1 VSWTTAYE
9 SRHAG
14 NAGGAF
20 FISKYRIKVCAARD
34 TVVVWEPREWYGMGL
49 AHCDPG
55 ADNLGFYQ
63 AGLTIATP
71 ASLTNLWKRV
81 WDKKI
86 LVEVEQELIV
96 SEE

>member
-1 VSWTTAYE
+1 M
-9 SRHAG
+9 
-14 NAGGAF
+14 
-20 FISKYRIKVCAARD
+20 
-34 TVVVWEPREWYGMGL
+34 VWEPREWCGMGL

-55 ADNLGFYQ
+55 ADSLGFYQ
-63 AGLTIATP
+63 AGLAIVTP

-86 LVEVEQELIV
+86 LVEVEQELIA